1 MAVVWDRNVIKQYPP
16 FQLNG
21 VNHTRE
27 LCIKF
32 SYVFLHQ
39 VDLILTVLATS
50 AGFSELNP
58 IIKSMLGA
66 PSELLLVKLIIPL
79 FIAWLVPGKFLLP
92 AVLLLSAVVGWN
104 LKELFLLL
112 L

>member
-16 FQLNG
+16 FQLYG

-39 VDLILTVLATS
+39 VDLVLTVLATS

-58 IIKSMLGA
+58 IIKSMIGA

-79 FIAWLVPGKFLLP
+79 LIAWLVPGKLLLP